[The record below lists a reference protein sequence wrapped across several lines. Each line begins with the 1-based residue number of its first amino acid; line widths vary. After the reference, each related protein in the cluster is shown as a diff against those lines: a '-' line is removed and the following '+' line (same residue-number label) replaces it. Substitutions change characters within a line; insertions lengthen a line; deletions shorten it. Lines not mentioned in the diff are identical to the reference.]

1 MENLQLICFFPFLGS
16 ENGMVD
22 PSPSVFLK
30 EDRNGGA
37 HVSRKI
43 SNLALSSVRTKTN
56 RSF

>member
-1 MENLQLICFFPFLGS
+1 
-16 ENGMVD
+16 MVD

-43 SNLALSSVRTKTN
+43 SNLAVSSVRTKIN
-56 RSF
+56 RLF